1 MEQILKLRAEAG
13 HHGIT
18 NSNGHRHTAAFVEL
32 VEDNGRLD
40 ELLLPVFTE
49 GKTNLIGQLSYL
61 PAAPRMLGNGK
72 MKSMLGV
79 HKIGGV
85 RHVKRILH
93 WFDREDSAANKR
105 SAMSRLMTYLL
116 FTGPRGTIGKIFGG
130 K

>member
-1 MEQILKLRAEAG
+1 
-13 HHGIT
+13 
-18 NSNGHRHTAAFVEL
+18 

-49 GKTNLIGQLSYL
+49 GKANIIGQMAYL
-61 PAAPRMLGNGK
+61 PSAPRMVRSGK
-72 MKSMLGV
+72 MQSMLSV

-93 WFDREDSAANKR
+93 WFDRDSSANR
-105 SAMSRLMTYLL
+105 SGMSKLMTYLTI
-116 FTGPRGTIGKIFGG
+116 TGPRGTIGKIFGR